1 MNDSQMKKVQ
11 GMLALERL
19 AAVVPSVMYKEG
31 QGVSGAKRCSE
42 SCLIVQREAEYF
54 FRNRILMC
62 PYFFKKTM

>member
-1 MNDSQMKKVQ
+1 MLEGLVSRCMNDSQMKKVQ

-19 AAVVPSVMYKEG
+19 ATVVPSVMYKEG

-54 FRNRILMC
+54 SETG
-62 PYFFKKTM
+62 Y